1 MKKYTALFLVCTLLL
16 AALMILPVHG
26 EAGIY
31 DNVIRLHV
39 LAESDS
45 EADQANKLLVRDA
58 VLRES
63 EALLEGAGDRAE
75 AQELLLAALPALE
88 ECAEA
93 ALLAAG
99 APNEVCVSLTREA
112 YPRRSYE
119 AVALPAG
126 EYLSLQVK
134 IGRAEGQNWWC
145 VLFPPMCLSA
155 ASAERESAC
164 LAAGLTGEQYR
175 LITQSDGGTYRLRF
189 KILEVAQSIFGN

>member
-1 MKKYTALFLVCTLLL
+1 MKKTVGIFLACMLLL
-16 AALMILPVHG
+16 TAFLILPVHG

-45 EADQANKLLVRDA
+45 AEDQANKLLVRDA

-63 EALLEGAGDRAE
+63 EGLLEGAENRAE
-75 AQELLLAALPALE
+75 AQEILQAALPALE
-88 ECAEA
+88 RAAEA
-93 ALLAAG
+93 ALLEAG
-99 APNEVCVSLTREA
+99 APNEVNASLTRER

-126 EYLSLQVK
+126 EYFSLQIK
-134 IGRAEGQNWWC
+134 IGNAEGQNWWC

-155 ASAERESAC
+155 ASVERESAC
-164 LAAGLTGEQYR
+164 LAAGLTDEQYR
-175 LITQSDGGTYRLRF
+175 LITQSEGGTYRLRF
-189 KILEVAQSIFGN
+189 KILEVAEALFS

>member
-1 MKKYTALFLVCTLLL
+1 MKKTVGIFLACMLLL
-16 AALMILPVHG
+16 TAFLILPVHG

-45 EADQANKLLVRDA
+45 AEDQANKLLVRDA

-63 EALLEGAGDRAE
+63 EGLLEGAENRAE
-75 AQELLLAALPALE
+75 AQEILQAALPALE
-88 ECAEA
+88 RAAEA
-93 ALLAAG
+93 ALLEAG
-99 APNEVCVSLTREA
+99 APNEVTASLTRER

-126 EYLSLQVK
+126 EYFSLQVK
-134 IGRAEGQNWWC
+134 IGNAEGQNWWC

-155 ASAERESAC
+155 ASVERESAC
-164 LAAGLTGEQYR
+164 LAAGLTDEQYR
-175 LITQSDGGTYRLRF
+175 LITQSEGGTYRLRF
-189 KILEVAQSIFGN
+189 KILEVAEALFS